1 MRKFLLFFTVLI
13 VIGSC
18 NTDKD
23 LNTIIPISNGS
34 LELAKTFGGSKNDVA
49 KSVIAT
55 SDGGFAVLGYTQSMD
70 GDVTGKSSENY
81 DYWML
86 KFNSETLLE
95 WNKTYGG
102 SGDDRGSQLIQ
113 TSDGGYALIGYSDSS
128 DGDVTINNGNRDFW
142 VIKINA
148 TGAIIWEK
156 SFGYSGV
163 DEGVSILETSDNHFI
178 LSGVLD
184 VTASGGDGNSGRY
197 SPRHAGGDYWSIKI
211 NASGCLLYTSP
222 SPRD

>member
-113 TSDGGYALIGYSDSS
+113 TSDGGLSLIH
-128 DGDVTINNGNRDFW
+128 I
-142 VIKINA
+142 
-148 TGAIIWEK
+148 
-156 SFGYSGV
+156 
-163 DEGVSILETSDNHFI
+163 
-178 LSGVLD
+178 
-184 VTASGGDGNSGRY
+184 
-197 SPRHAGGDYWSIKI
+197 
-211 NASGCLLYTSP
+211 
-222 SPRD
+222 